1 MKSIGSWYRRW
12 RHTRGFGVHSP
23 LAFRLVETVVKRHY
37 GYYNYDALEAESN
50 SSCAGGVVQ
59 VHRLKSRALLLHRL
73 ASRFPA
79 EQVRFVGNVPEIF
92 RKSILLAGKAKYS
105 EYQHLT
111 VAVEPKKED
120 IIELKNALQVE
131 NEIVALFSA
140 TDENLLELIESL
152 TGGVALIGRDALI
165 AVSRKDVAPVSY
177 TVRI

>member
-37 GYYNYDALEAESN
+37 SYYNYDALEAESN
-50 SSCAGGVVQ
+50 SSCARGVQ

-79 EQVRFVGNVPEIF
+79 EQVLFVGNVPEIF
-92 RKSILLAGKAKYS
+92 RKSILLAGKVKYS

-111 VAVEPKKED
+111 VSVEPKKED
-120 IIELKNALQVE
+120 ISELKNALQVE

-140 TDENLLELIESL
+140 TEENLLELIESL

-165 AVSRKDVAPVSY
+165 AVSRKGVAPVSY